1 MKIQPI
7 MEKEDK
13 RSKKGFRRMLAT
25 RLGLTICLAFIT
37 FGSLGVGTYATF
49 TATAD
54 TSSNNPTY
62 VTCSMTISPI
72 DANLAT
78 LVGDQNRLVVG
89 ATNLVPGDTI
99 QRSVNVK
106 NTGTGTCLDPTT
118 PFKLTTKATGC
129 VGTCASSL
137 LNTDATNGL
146 QMVIEKCPTPWVQTT
161 SASTTAPFT
170 YTCGGAI
177 TSVLA
182 STPIIQTNATL
193 NNLVGTSGT
202 DNFLRVTLT
211 FPSGAGNTFQ
221 NLTSRI
227 EYSFA
232 AQQRTA
238 TNK

>member
-1 MKIQPI
+1 
-7 MEKEDK
+7 
-13 RSKKGFRRMLAT
+13 MLAT

-62 VTCSMTISPI
+62 VTCSMTIAPI
-72 DANLAT
+72 DTNLAT
-78 LVGDQNRLVVG
+78 LVGDQNRLIVG
-89 ATNLVPGDTI
+89 ATSLVPGDTI

-118 PFKLTTKATGC
+118 PFKLTTKASGC
-129 VGTCASSL
+129 VGTCTSSL
-137 LNTDATNGL
+137 LDTDTTNGL
-146 QMVIEKCPTPWVQTT
+146 QMTIDKCSVAWTQTT

-170 YTCGGAI
+170 YTCGGT
-177 TSVLA
+177 TSTVLA
-182 STPIIQTNATL
+182 SAPIIQTNATL

-202 DNFLRVTLT
+202 DNFLRVTLS
-211 FPSGAGNTFQ
+211 FPSAASNTFQ
-221 NLTSRI
+221 NLTSRV
-227 EYSFA
+227 EYAFA
-232 AQQRTA
+232 AQQRTG